1 MERERSITTKHL
13 WRCLFVCDS
22 NSLHSD
28 INSKMRSWGHRNVT
42 AISWSL
48 WTLGIVS
55 GLLWGWSLRHLQPVR
70 KGRSNHRSLVLLSL
84 LAQSVLMLTAFLSYS
99 QPSGCLSLGFKPFCG
114 DIFPPGIFMLLLI
127 LSQQS
132 YCYFFYL
139 FYLFLAFPQFIL
151 GCLSQGYLAI
161 LCLALGHRQLNL
173 GAYSRDSALW
183 GGVILSRN

>member
-1 MERERSITTKHL
+1 MNTWYCFRT
-13 WRCLFVCDS
+13 
-22 NSLHSD
+22 SL
-28 INSKMRSWGHRNVT
+28 GLVAQTFT
-42 AISWSL
+42 ASQEGKEQA
-48 WTLGIVS
+48 TQVLGVAVFT
-55 GLLWGWSLRHLQPVR
+55 G
-70 KGRSNHRSLVLLSL
+70 
-84 LAQSVLMLTAFLSYS
+84 SVLMLTAFLSYS

-132 YCYFFYL
+132 YCCFFYL